1 MFLKMNSSIEGL
13 LRSIQELEN
22 KYNLKKLELGEK
34 RVAIIKHKEE
44 IFNLNNEFIKTEKYL
59 DNPKNK
65 LNLIKDLEKDKISNI
80 FKQESVF
87 NKNYKKKIKE
97 LSKNNKK
104 IEYSLEIKFYLDQ
117 LKDKNLNSDR

>member
-1 MFLKMNSSIEGL
+1 MNSSIEGL